1 MRIKTFALAFP
12 LFFTSLCAVG
22 QEVTDVKTQINQIK
36 KNTSDYIYAE
46 ITATTEPDAKMLAED
61 LLYEEINKWAATQQN
76 LQASQKF
83 LVNNKTS
90 CITTLSTTRGNM
102 FRCFMY
108 IRKSDIQN
116 ANNADL
122 VENTSLKSNRDVQ
135 TSTTVTVQTSTTAQS
150 DSTSQ
155 TSAAA
160 QADSTSQTTTTSVPI
175 QSEAEAQPVSTS
187 QPVTAAQPVVEGP
200 TIKEEKVVT
209 QSRTQDVTETGSR
222 SLYPQ
227 VVKTLATLRT
237 YSDMIAKAQ
246 AYKTLGE
253 IVELVTNKFPESI
266 EQYYLVIY
274 DQQGRVQALLTPGM
288 QRVNVCTGNDDSEKN
303 YHGCKAFAFKVK

>member
-135 TSTTVTVQTSTTAQS
+135 TSITVQTSTTAQS

-155 TSAAA
+155 TSVAA
-160 QADSTSQTTTTSVPI
+160 QADSTSQTATTSVPI
-175 QSEAEAQPVSTS
+175 QSEA
-187 QPVTAAQPVVEGP
+187 AAQPVVEGP
-200 TIKEEKVVT
+200 TIKEKKVVT

>member
-122 VENTSLKSNRDVQ
+122 VENTSLKSDRDVQ
-135 TSTTVTVQTSTTAQS
+135 TSTTVQTSTIAQS
-150 DSTSQ
+150 
-155 TSAAA
+155 
-160 QADSTSQTTTTSVPI
+160 DSTSQTTTTSVPI
-175 QSEAEAQPVSTS
+175 QSEA
-187 QPVTAAQPVVEGP
+187 AAQPVVEGP

>member
-135 TSTTVTVQTSTTAQS
+135 TSTTVQTSTIAQS
-150 DSTSQ
+150 
-155 TSAAA
+155 
-160 QADSTSQTTTTSVPI
+160 DSTSQTTTTSVPI
-175 QSEAEAQPVSTS
+175 QSEA
-187 QPVTAAQPVVEGP
+187 AAQPVVEGP

>member
-22 QEVTDVKTQINQIK
+22 QEVTDVKSQINQIK
-36 KNTSDYIYAE
+36 KNISDYIYAE

-122 VENTSLKSNRDVQ
+122 VENTSLKSDRDVQ
-135 TSTTVTVQTSTTAQS
+135 TSTTVQTSTAAQS

-160 QADSTSQTTTTSVPI
+160 QVDSTSQTTTTSVPI

-187 QPVTAAQPVVEGP
+187 QPVTAAQPVVEEP

>member
-135 TSTTVTVQTSTTAQS
+135 TSTTVQTSTAAQS

-155 TSAAA
+155 T
-160 QADSTSQTTTTSVPI
+160 TTPSVPI
-175 QSEAEAQPVSTS
+175 QSKA
-187 QPVTAAQPVVEGP
+187 AAQPVVEEP
-200 TIKEEKVVT
+200 SIKEEKVVT

>member
-122 VENTSLKSNRDVQ
+122 VENTSLKSDRDVQ
-135 TSTTVTVQTSTTAQS
+135 TSTTVQTSTAAQS

-175 QSEAEAQPVSTS
+175 QSEA
-187 QPVTAAQPVVEGP
+187 AAQPVVEEP

-303 YHGCKAFAFKVK
+303 YHGCKAFAFKGK

>member
-122 VENTSLKSNRDVQ
+122 VENTSLKSDRDVQ

-155 TSAAA
+155 TSAAT
-160 QADSTSQTTTTSVPI
+160 QPDSTSQTTTTSVPI
-175 QSEAEAQPVSTS
+175 QSEA
-187 QPVTAAQPVVEGP
+187 AAQPVVEEP

-209 QSRTQDVTETGSR
+209 QSRTQDITETGSR

-253 IVELVTNKFPESI
+253 IVELVTNKLPESI

>member
-22 QEVTDVKTQINQIK
+22 QEVTDVKSQINQIK

-122 VENTSLKSNRDVQ
+122 VENTSLKSDRDVQ
-135 TSTTVTVQTSTTAQS
+135 TSTTVQTSTAAQS

-155 TSAAA
+155 TFAAA
-160 QADSTSQTTTTSVPI
+160 QVDSTSQTTTTSVPI

-187 QPVTAAQPVVEGP
+187 QPVTAAQPVVEEP

>member
-76 LQASQKF
+76 LQATQKF
-83 LVNNKTS
+83 LVNNKAS

-102 FRCFMY
+102 FRCFVY

-122 VENTSLKSNRDVQ
+122 VENTSLKSDRDVQ

-155 TSAAA
+155 TSVAA
-160 QADSTSQTTTTSVPI
+160 QADSTSQTATTSVPI
-175 QSEAEAQPVSTS
+175 QSEA
-187 QPVTAAQPVVEGP
+187 AAQPVVEEP

-209 QSRTQDVTETGSR
+209 QSSTQDVTETGSR

>member
-22 QEVTDVKTQINQIK
+22 QEVTDVKSQINQIK

-135 TSTTVTVQTSTTAQS
+135 TSTTAQS

-160 QADSTSQTTTTSVPI
+160 QADSTSQTTTTSAPI
-175 QSEAEAQPVSTS
+175 QSEA
-187 QPVTAAQPVVEGP
+187 AAQPVVEGP

-209 QSRTQDVTETGSR
+209 QIRTQDVTETGSR

>member
-122 VENTSLKSNRDVQ
+122 VENTSLKSDRDVQ
-135 TSTTVTVQTSTTAQS
+135 ISTTVQTSTTAQS

-155 TSAAA
+155 T
-160 QADSTSQTTTTSVPI
+160 TTTSAPI
-175 QSEAEAQPVSTS
+175 QSEA
-187 QPVTAAQPVVEGP
+187 AAQPVVVGP
-200 TIKEEKVVT
+200 TIKEEKVIT

>member
-1 MRIKTFALAFP
+1 MRIKTFALVFP

-122 VENTSLKSNRDVQ
+122 VENTSLKSGRD
-135 TSTTVTVQTSTTAQS
+135 VQTSTTAQS

-160 QADSTSQTTTTSVPI
+160 QADSTSQTTTPSVPI
-175 QSEAEAQPVSTS
+175 QSKA
-187 QPVTAAQPVVEGP
+187 AAQPVVDGP

-209 QSRTQDVTETGSR
+209 QSSTQDVTETGSR

>member
-1 MRIKTFALAFP
+1 MRIKTFALVFP

-122 VENTSLKSNRDVQ
+122 VENTSLKSGRD
-135 TSTTVTVQTSTTAQS
+135 VQTSTTAQS

-160 QADSTSQTTTTSVPI
+160 QADSTSQTTTPSVPI
-175 QSEAEAQPVSTS
+175 QSKA
-187 QPVTAAQPVVEGP
+187 AAQPVVEEP

>member
-22 QEVTDVKTQINQIK
+22 QEVTDVKSQINQIK

-122 VENTSLKSNRDVQ
+122 VENTSLKSDRDVQ

-155 TSAAA
+155 TSVAA

-200 TIKEEKVVT
+200 TIKEETVVT

>member
-46 ITATTEPDAKMLAED
+46 ITATTESDAKMLAED

-135 TSTTVTVQTSTTAQS
+135 TSTTVQTSTAAQS

-175 QSEAEAQPVSTS
+175 QSEV
-187 QPVTAAQPVVEGP
+187 AAQPVVEGP

-253 IVELVTNKFPESI
+253 IVELVTNKF
-266 EQYYLVIY
+266 L
-274 DQQGRVQALLTPGM
+274 
-288 QRVNVCTGNDDSEKN
+288 
-303 YHGCKAFAFKVK
+303 KASNSTIW

>member
-1 MRIKTFALAFP
+1 MRIKTFALALP
-12 LFFTSLCAVG
+12 LFFTSLSAVG
-22 QEVTDVKTQINQIK
+22 QEVTDVKAQINQIK

-46 ITATTEPDAKMLAED
+46 ITATTESDAKMLAED

-122 VENTSLKSNRDVQ
+122 VENTNIKSDRNVQ
-135 TSTTVTVQTSTTAQS
+135 TSTTVQTSTAAQP

-155 TSAAA
+155 TSVTVLPNSTS
-160 QADSTSQTTTTSVPI
+160 QTTTSTSQTTTTSVPV
-175 QSEAEAQPVSTS
+175 QSEVEAQT
-187 QPVTAAQPVVEGP
+187 VVEEP
-200 TIKEEKVVT
+200 MVKEEKVVT
-209 QSRTQDVTETGSR
+209 QSRTQDVTETGSH

-237 YSDMIAKAQ
+237 YNDMIVKAQ
-246 AYKTLGE
+246 AYKTLGD

>member
-22 QEVTDVKTQINQIK
+22 QEVTDVKSQINQIK

-83 LVNNKTS
+83 LVNNKTN

-122 VENTSLKSNRDVQ
+122 VENTSLKSDRDVQ

-155 TSAAA
+155 TSAAT
-160 QADSTSQTTTTSVPI
+160 QPDSTSQTATTSVPI
-175 QSEAEAQPVSTS
+175 QSEA
-187 QPVTAAQPVVEGP
+187 AAQPVVEEP
-200 TIKEEKVVT
+200 SIKEEKVVT

>member
-22 QEVTDVKTQINQIK
+22 QEVTDVKSQINQIK

-122 VENTSLKSNRDVQ
+122 VENTSLKSDRD
-135 TSTTVTVQTSTTAQS
+135 VQTSTTAQS
-150 DSTSQ
+150 DSISQ

-160 QADSTSQTTTTSVPI
+160 QPDSTSQTATTSVPI

-187 QPVTAAQPVVEGP
+187 QPVTAAQPVVEEP

>member
-1 MRIKTFALAFP
+1 
-12 LFFTSLCAVG
+12 
-22 QEVTDVKTQINQIK
+22 
-36 KNTSDYIYAE
+36 
-46 ITATTEPDAKMLAED
+46 
-61 LLYEEINKWAATQQN
+61 
-76 LQASQKF
+76 
-83 LVNNKTS
+83 
-90 CITTLSTTRGNM
+90 M

-108 IRKSDIQN
+108 IRKSDIKN

-135 TSTTVTVQTSTTAQS
+135 TSITVQTSTTAQS

-175 QSEAEAQPVSTS
+175 QSEAAT
-187 QPVTAAQPVVEGP
+187 QPVVEGP

>member
-61 LLYEEINKWAATQQN
+61 LLYEEINKWATTQQN

-122 VENTSLKSNRDVQ
+122 VENTSLKSDRDVQ
-135 TSTTVTVQTSTTAQS
+135 TSTTVQTSTAAQS
-150 DSTSQ
+150 
-155 TSAAA
+155 
-160 QADSTSQTTTTSVPI
+160 DSTSQTTTTSVPI
-175 QSEAEAQPVSTS
+175 QSEA
-187 QPVTAAQPVVEGP
+187 AAQPVVEEP

>member
-22 QEVTDVKTQINQIK
+22 QEVTDVKSQINQIK

-122 VENTSLKSNRDVQ
+122 VENTSLKSDRDVQ
-135 TSTTVTVQTSTTAQS
+135 TSTTVQTSTAAQS

-160 QADSTSQTTTTSVPI
+160 QVDSTSQTTTTSVPI

-187 QPVTAAQPVVEGP
+187 QPVTAAQPVVEEP

-246 AYKTLGE
+246 AYKILGE

>member
-122 VENTSLKSNRDVQ
+122 VENTSLKSDR
-135 TSTTVTVQTSTTAQS
+135 STTVQTSTTAQS
-150 DSTSQ
+150 DSISQ

-160 QADSTSQTTTTSVPI
+160 QADSTSQTATTSVPI
-175 QSEAEAQPVSTS
+175 QSEA
-187 QPVTAAQPVVEGP
+187 AAQPVVEGP

-222 SLYPQ
+222 SLYSQ

>member
-22 QEVTDVKTQINQIK
+22 QEVTDVKSQINQIK

-122 VENTSLKSNRDVQ
+122 VENTSLKSGRD
-135 TSTTVTVQTSTTAQS
+135 VQTSTTAQS

-155 TSAAA
+155 TSVAA

-175 QSEAEAQPVSTS
+175 QSEA
-187 QPVTAAQPVVEGP
+187 AAQPVVEEP

-209 QSRTQDVTETGSR
+209 QSSTQDVTETGSR

>member
-22 QEVTDVKTQINQIK
+22 QEVTDVKSQINQIK

-61 LLYEEINKWAATQQN
+61 LLYEEINKWVATQQN

-122 VENTSLKSNRDVQ
+122 VENTSLKSDR
-135 TSTTVTVQTSTTAQS
+135 STTVQTSTTTQS
-150 DSTSQ
+150 DSISQ

-160 QADSTSQTTTTSVPI
+160 QPDSTSQTATTSVPI
-175 QSEAEAQPVSTS
+175 QSEA
-187 QPVTAAQPVVEGP
+187 AAQPVVEGP
-200 TIKEEKVVT
+200 TIKDEKVVT
-209 QSRTQDVTETGSR
+209 QSSTQDVTETGSR

>member
-22 QEVTDVKTQINQIK
+22 QEVTDVKSQINQIK

-122 VENTSLKSNRDVQ
+122 VENTSLKSDR
-135 TSTTVTVQTSTTAQS
+135 STTVQTSTTTQS
-150 DSTSQ
+150 DSISQ

-160 QADSTSQTTTTSVPI
+160 QPDSTSQTATTSVPI
-175 QSEAEAQPVSTS
+175 QSEA
-187 QPVTAAQPVVEGP
+187 AAQPVVEGP
-200 TIKEEKVVT
+200 TIKDEKVVT
-209 QSRTQDVTETGSR
+209 QSSTQDVTETGSR

-253 IVELVTNKFPESI
+253 IVELVTNKF
-266 EQYYLVIY
+266 L
-274 DQQGRVQALLTPGM
+274 
-288 QRVNVCTGNDDSEKN
+288 
-303 YHGCKAFAFKVK
+303 KASNSTIW

>member
-122 VENTSLKSNRDVQ
+122 VENTSLKSDRDVQ

-160 QADSTSQTTTTSVPI
+160 QPDSTSQTTTTSVPI
-175 QSEAEAQPVSTS
+175 QSEA
-187 QPVTAAQPVVEGP
+187 AAQPVVEEP

-209 QSRTQDVTETGSR
+209 QSRTQDITETGSR

-253 IVELVTNKFPESI
+253 IVELVTNKLPESI

>member
-22 QEVTDVKTQINQIK
+22 QEVTDVKSQINQIK

-122 VENTSLKSNRDVQ
+122 VENTSLKSDR
-135 TSTTVTVQTSTTAQS
+135 STTVQTSTTTQSDSISQASAAAQP

-155 TSAAA
+155 TA
-160 QADSTSQTTTTSVPI
+160 TTSVPI
-175 QSEAEAQPVSTS
+175 QSKATAQS
-187 QPVTAAQPVVEGP
+187 VVEEP
-200 TIKEEKVVT
+200 SIKEEKVVT

>member
-122 VENTSLKSNRDVQ
+122 VENTSLKSDRDVQ
-135 TSTTVTVQTSTTAQS
+135 TSTTVQTSTAAQS

-187 QPVTAAQPVVEGP
+187 QPVTAVQPVVEEP

-237 YSDMIAKAQ
+237 YSDMIVKAQ

>member
-122 VENTSLKSNRDVQ
+122 VENTSLKSDRDVQ
-135 TSTTVTVQTSTTAQS
+135 TSTTVKTSTTAQS

-175 QSEAEAQPVSTS
+175 QSEA
-187 QPVTAAQPVVEGP
+187 AAQPVVEEP

-209 QSRTQDVTETGSR
+209 QSHTQDVTETGSR

>member
-122 VENTSLKSNRDVQ
+122 VENTSLKSDRDVQ
-135 TSTTVTVQTSTTAQS
+135 ISTTVQTSTTAQS

-160 QADSTSQTTTTSVPI
+160 QADSISQTTTTSVPI
-175 QSEAEAQPVSTS
+175 QSEA
-187 QPVTAAQPVVEGP
+187 AAQPVVEEP

>member
-122 VENTSLKSNRDVQ
+122 VENTSLKSGRD
-135 TSTTVTVQTSTTAQS
+135 VQTSTTAQS

-155 TSAAA
+155 TSVAA

-175 QSEAEAQPVSTS
+175 QSEA
-187 QPVTAAQPVVEGP
+187 AAQPVVEEP
-200 TIKEEKVVT
+200 TIKEEKVVR
-209 QSRTQDVTETGSR
+209 QSSTQDVTETGSR

>member
-1 MRIKTFALAFP
+1 M
-12 LFFTSLCAVG
+12 
-22 QEVTDVKTQINQIK
+22 
-36 KNTSDYIYAE
+36 
-46 ITATTEPDAKMLAED
+46 
-61 LLYEEINKWAATQQN
+61 
-76 LQASQKF
+76 
-83 LVNNKTS
+83 
-90 CITTLSTTRGNM
+90 
-102 FRCFMY
+102 
-108 IRKSDIQN
+108 
-116 ANNADL
+116 
-122 VENTSLKSNRDVQ
+122 
-135 TSTTVTVQTSTTAQS
+135 QTSTTAQS

-160 QADSTSQTTTTSVPI
+160 QADSTSQTTTTSAPI
-175 QSEAEAQPVSTS
+175 QSEA
-187 QPVTAAQPVVEGP
+187 AAQPVVEGP

>member
-22 QEVTDVKTQINQIK
+22 QEVTDVKSQINQIK

-135 TSTTVTVQTSTTAQS
+135 TSTTVQTSTAAQS

>member
-135 TSTTVTVQTSTTAQS
+135 TSTTVQTSTAAQS

-209 QSRTQDVTETGSR
+209 QSSTQDVTETGSR

>member
-122 VENTSLKSNRDVQ
+122 VENTSLKSDRDVQ
-135 TSTTVTVQTSTTAQS
+135 ISTTVQTSTTAQS

-155 TSAAA
+155 TSVAA
-160 QADSTSQTTTTSVPI
+160 QADSTSQTTTTSAPI
-175 QSEAEAQPVSTS
+175 QSEA
-187 QPVTAAQPVVEGP
+187 AAQPVVEEP
-200 TIKEEKVVT
+200 SIKEEKVVT

>member
-122 VENTSLKSNRDVQ
+122 VENTSLKSDRDVQ
-135 TSTTVTVQTSTTAQS
+135 TSTTVQTSTAAQS

-160 QADSTSQTTTTSVPI
+160 QADSTSQTTTTSVSI
-175 QSEAEAQPVSTS
+175 QSEA
-187 QPVTAAQPVVEGP
+187 AAQPVVEEP

-209 QSRTQDVTETGSR
+209 QSSTQDVTETGSR

>member
-122 VENTSLKSNRDVQ
+122 VENTSLKSGRDVQ
-135 TSTTVTVQTSTTAQS
+135 TSTTVQASTTAQS

-175 QSEAEAQPVSTS
+175 QSEA
-187 QPVTAAQPVVEGP
+187 AAQPVVEEP

>member
-22 QEVTDVKTQINQIK
+22 QEVTDVKSQINQIK

-122 VENTSLKSNRDVQ
+122 VENTSLKSNR
-135 TSTTVTVQTSTTAQS
+135 STTVQTSTTTQSDSISQASAAAQP

-155 TSAAA
+155 TA
-160 QADSTSQTTTTSVPI
+160 TTSVPI
-175 QSEAEAQPVSTS
+175 QSEAAAQPVSTS

-200 TIKEEKVVT
+200 TIKEENVVT

-303 YHGCKAFAFKVK
+303 YRGCKAFAFKVK